1 MKEDA
6 RKNERGFCYATRSA
20 LGYGKLG
27 KSCLP
32 ATAVGL
38 RKLGRARPI
47 GLPIFKKSYSHTH
60 APAVCTSPP
69 RTRALDCKK
78 TLLLTPTTRMEGAAH
93 V

>member
-1 MKEDA
+1 MEEDA

-38 RKLGRARPI
+38 RKLGRAWPI
-47 GLPIFKKSYSHTH
+47 GLPIFKKKLSAHTRPQSARHHH
-60 APAVCTSPP
+60 A
-69 RTRALDCKK
+69 RARSTVKK
-78 TLLLTPTTRMEGAAH
+78 H
-93 V
+93 CY